1 MSQESNHFSIPTWWR
16 RAQRFRVTGYI
27 VAGLIILTM
36 IAVLAPF
43 QESLSSTTV
52 SLILLLGVLLTATV
66 WGSSP
71 AYLASVLA
79 VLGFNFFFLPPVGTF
94 HIADQQN
101 WIALFV
107 FLMTS
112 LVVGNLSAQ
121 TKRRAAIAEARSREV
136 ERLYAELKSAFERAS
151 EAEALRRSEQLKT
164 ALLDA
169 VTHDLRT
176 PLTSIKMSVTTLL
189 AERKSPM
196 PPALDEEG
204 ETELLEVIN
213 QETDRLNHF
222 IEGMVELARIEA
234 GDLHMRRHWGAVDDI
249 IETAVTRADPLL
261 RRHRLEI
268 RLDMELP
275 SVRADNKAL
284 AEVVYTLLDNAAK
297 YSPPGTTILVTARPQ
312 AGEMIEIAIT
322 DEGRGIPLELRDR
335 VFDKFFR
342 VKSAEGKDSPV
353 GGIGMGLAIARG
365 IIEAHGGQ
373 IRIEDGPSGRGTRIV
388 FTIPVGDQETAI
400 EYADRSMADPVAGNG

>member
-1 MSQESNHFSIPTWWR
+1 MVTNDLSIPTWWR
-16 RAQRFRVTGYI
+16 RALQFRITGYI

-36 IAVLAPF
+36 IAALAPF

-66 WGSSP
+66 WGSAP

-136 ERLYAELKSAFERAS
+136 ERLYAELKSAFELAS

-189 AERKSPM
+189 AERKSPT
-196 PPALDEEG
+196 PPALDDEG
-204 ETELLEVIN
+204 ENELLEVIN

-234 GDLHMRRHWGAVDDI
+234 GDLQMRRNWGAIDDI
-249 IETAVTRADPLL
+249 IETSVTRADPLL
-261 RRHRLEI
+261 SRHRLEI
-268 RLDMELP
+268 QLDRELP

-297 YSPPGTTILVTARPQ
+297 YSPPGTTILITARSPD
-312 AGEMIEIAIT
+312 EDLIEVAVT
-322 DEGRGIPLELRDR
+322 DEGRGIPRELRDR

-342 VKSAEGKDSPV
+342 VKSTDGPV

-365 IIEAHGGQ
+365 IVEAHGGR
-373 IRIEDGPSGRGTRIV
+373 IRIEDGPFGRGTRVV
-388 FTIPVGDQETAI
+388 FTIPVGDLETAI
-400 EYADRSMADPVAGNG
+400 GYADNSMADSVAGNN

>member
-1 MSQESNHFSIPTWWR
+1 MSRESNNFSIPTWWR
-16 RAQRFRVTGYI
+16 RTHRFRITGYI

-136 ERLYAELKSAFERAS
+136 ERLYAELKSAFELAS

-268 RLDMELP
+268 RLDRELP

-312 AGEMIEIAIT
+312 AGDMIEVAIT

-342 VKSAEGKDSPV
+342 VESAEGKDSR
-353 GGIGMGLAIARG
+353 GIGMGLAIARG

-373 IRIEDGPSGRGTRIV
+373 IRIEEGPSGLGTRVV

-400 EYADRSMADPVAGNG
+400 EFTDRSMADPVAGNG

>member
-1 MSQESNHFSIPTWWR
+1 MVTNDLSIPTWWR
-16 RAQRFRVTGYI
+16 RAQQFRITGYI

-36 IAVLAPF
+36 IAALAPF

-66 WGSSP
+66 WGSAP

-136 ERLYAELKSAFERAS
+136 ERLYAELKSAFELAS

-189 AERKSPM
+189 AERKSPT
-196 PPALDEEG
+196 PPALDDEG
-204 ETELLEVIN
+204 ENELLEVIN

-234 GDLHMRRHWGAVDDI
+234 GDLQMRRNWGAIDDI
-249 IETAVTRADPLL
+249 IETSVTRADPLL
-261 RRHRLEI
+261 SRHRLEI
-268 RLDMELP
+268 QLDRELP

-284 AEVVYTLLDNAAK
+284 TEVVYTLLDNAAK
-297 YSPPGTTILVTARPQ
+297 YSPPGTTILITARSPD
-312 AGEMIEIAIT
+312 EDLIEVAVT
-322 DEGRGIPLELRDR
+322 DEGRGIPRELRDR

-342 VKSAEGKDSPV
+342 VKSTDGPV

-365 IIEAHGGQ
+365 IVEAHGGR
-373 IRIEDGPSGRGTRIV
+373 IRIEDGPSGRGTRVV
-388 FTIPVGDQETAI
+388 FTIPVGDLETAI
-400 EYADRSMADPVAGNG
+400 GYADNSMADSVAGNN

>member
-1 MSQESNHFSIPTWWR
+1 MSRESNNLSIPTWWR
-16 RAQRFRVTGYI
+16 RALQFRITGYI

-36 IAVLAPF
+36 IAALAPF

-66 WGSSP
+66 WGSAP

-136 ERLYAELKSAFERAS
+136 ERLYAELKSAFELAS

-189 AERKSPM
+189 AERKSPT
-196 PPALDEEG
+196 PPALDDEG
-204 ETELLEVIN
+204 ENELLEVIN

-234 GDLHMRRHWGAVDDI
+234 GDLQMRRNWGAIDDI
-249 IETAVTRADPLL
+249 IETSVTRADPLL
-261 RRHRLEI
+261 SRHRLEI
-268 RLDMELP
+268 QLDRELP

-297 YSPPGTTILVTARPQ
+297 YSPPGTTILITARSPD
-312 AGEMIEIAIT
+312 EDLIEVAVT

-342 VKSAEGKDSPV
+342 VKSTDGPV

-365 IIEAHGGQ
+365 IVEAHGGR
-373 IRIEDGPSGRGTRIV
+373 IRIEDGPSGRGTRVV
-388 FTIPVGDQETAI
+388 FTIPVGDLETAI
-400 EYADRSMADPVAGNG
+400 GYADNSMADSVAGNN